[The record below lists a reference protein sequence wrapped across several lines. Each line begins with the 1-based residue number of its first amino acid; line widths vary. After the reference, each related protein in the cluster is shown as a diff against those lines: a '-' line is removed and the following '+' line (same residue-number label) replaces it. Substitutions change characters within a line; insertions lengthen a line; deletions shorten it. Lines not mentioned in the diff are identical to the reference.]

1 MWTNDSLFLRDYL
14 RIPVPCG
21 GLQQQSV
28 HGPIIGREQ
37 FPCLPS
43 DFSKVPF
50 SPQREKVQR
59 SQMTNASTA
68 VACAEDD
75 LNQVDI
81 GKYFSKYDSLIVK
94 LKNCASER
102 E

>member
-1 MWTNDSLFLRDYL
+1 
-14 RIPVPCG
+14 
-21 GLQQQSV
+21 
-28 HGPIIGREQ
+28 
-37 FPCLPS
+37 
-43 DFSKVPF
+43 
-50 SPQREKVQR
+50 
-59 SQMTNASTA
+59 MTNASTA